1 MTECYLA
8 GEALDG
14 AKVHIEVRK
23 IIPICPAKSPTGF
36 NGIKYKCSRNCN
48 AVIEVQNSEEVIK
61 KISEKSDKI
70 LTHASDSLKC
80 LNLFIVHEGS
90 KLINNLKVGM
100 MSGRHECKCG
110 TPVNRIY
117 AEIEQ
122 PFEQIVNALN
132 KKKLEDKGS
141 KSLLE

>member
-14 AKVHIEVRK
+14 AKVQLEVRK
-23 IIPICPAKSPTGF
+23 IIPTGPAISPTGF
-36 NGIKYKCSRNCN
+36 NGLKYKCSRNCN
-48 AVIEVQNSEEVIK
+48 AVIKIQNANDIIEGIQG
-61 KISEKSDKI
+61 ISKGI
-70 LTHASDSLKC
+70 LTKANDSLKC
-80 LNLFIVHEGS
+80 LNFFIIHEGFKPIKS
-90 KLINNLKVGM
+90 LKVRM
-100 MSGRHECKCG
+100 MSGRHECQCG
-110 TPVNRIY
+110 TPDNRIY